1 MNRRPL
7 HVAAVLTATAALLL
21 TACASG
27 DDDSS
32 PDKIKGAG
40 GDSSSPPAS
49 ASTPKRDADRPK
61 ITLPKSFQAD
71 FVGWSDRDPKLQ
83 AILDDGRERLRG
95 DYAAIIE
102 RAPQAHYM
110 AFYNTAT
117 ALTTGERWVK
127 GFISKNETI
136 TGKVNV
142 SNPQARVSPDGSG
155 TLFYCVDERESST
168 KNLKT
173 AKVTHTPAGTAHVL
187 YQTKLIKTK
196 QGVWQTKSITTTP
209 GGCR

>member
-7 HVAAVLTATAALLL
+7 SIAAALTGIAALLL
-21 TACASG
+21 TACGSG
-27 DDDSS
+27 SDEST

-40 GDSSSPPAS
+40 GDSNSPSAS
-49 ASTPKRDADRPK
+49 ASVPKNNVDRPK

-71 FVGWSDRDPKLQ
+71 FVGWSNNDPKLQ

-102 RAPQAHYM
+102 RVPQAHYM

-117 ALTTGERWVK
+117 ALTTGEQWVK

-136 TGKVNV
+136 TGKVSV

-155 TLFYCVDERESST
+155 TLFYCVDEGKSST

-173 AKVTHTPAGTAHVL
+173 AKVIHTPADSAHVL

-209 GGCR
+209 GGCK